1 MILNESEVTERMSSP
16 INLIN
21 RLRDAAVSGKRSVHN
36 PHSIVSI
43 PPKTEDI
50 IPDID
55 EKLAFGSI
63 KIKAAGIMIQAMDE
77 LKTRVQD
84 AKTPSELAKIAE
96 NMSRIVNAEEEKP
109 DRNRDNRPQIIF
121 YAPQINQENNYET
134 IYARE

>member
-16 INLIN
+16 LNLLN
-21 RLRDAAVSGKRSVHN
+21 RLRDITNSPKKSVHN
-36 PHSIVSI
+36 PHSIISI

-50 IPDID
+50 IPDLD
-55 EKLAFGSI
+55 EKLAYGSI
-63 KIKAAGIMIQAMDE
+63 KTKAAGIMIQAMDE

-109 DRNRDNRPQIIF
+109 QNKDNRPQIVF
-121 YAPQINQENNYET
+121 YSPQINQENHYET